1 MYRCSKT
8 SGSAGGGKYAGE
20 IFRYN
25 MPEGAKAEAK
35 KIFDAARRAGCLDRA
50 HIAPPTKRKSKK
62 VFEFA
67 KYFGAEAMTV
77 EAPESALPAYD
88 RFAKEYGIKA
98 GLYNHRAKPKGG
110 KAEPPYSTPEKMNA
124 ALARR
129 SGLGAFPDCGHW
141 GRSGFDIIESLKK
154 LEGKISAVNIQDL
167 TESGGCEE
175 YGKGVLPLDDF
186 LKELEKLGFGRL
198 VRRDVRR
205 RPRPFA
211 DRKSRP
217 VGKVP
222 RSARLSKIGKKVLA
236 KGANRGRMSGI
247 FNSNDGFFRT

>member
-1 MYRCSKT
+1 
-8 SGSAGGGKYAGE
+8 
-20 IFRYN
+20 
-25 MPEGAKAEAK
+25 
-35 KIFDAARRAGCLDRA
+35 
-50 HIAPPTKRKSKK
+50 
-62 VFEFA
+62 
-67 KYFGAEAMTV
+67 MTV

-88 RFAKEYGIKA
+88 RLAKEYGIKA

-186 LKELEKLGFGRL
+186 LKELEKLGFDGWC
-198 VRRDVRR
+198 VVMFDAA
-205 RPRPFA
+205 P
-211 DRKSRP
+211 DRSQIE
-217 VGKVP
+217 KVAP
-222 RSARLSKIGKKVLA
+222 SVKYLEAR
-236 KGANRGRMSGI
+236 
-247 FNSNDGFFRT
+247 GFQK